1 MVEYRGDLGA
11 KCLTDVEIELDP
23 RSEMFKTSELRPKSN
38 IGPRRVAGGLG
49 AGMSGETALPSRV
62 YWFWR
67 EDLSLNRLDLG
78 ARGRNCGVTRWKWD
92 GCKVVFGGA
101 HECPGDQ

>member
-11 KCLTDVEIELDP
+11 KCLTDVEIELDL

-38 IGPRRVAGGLG
+38 IGPRRVAGGLELECPEKRLFRQ
-49 AGMSGETALPSRV
+49 M